1 MMQDVVDRAVRDGR
15 EPSLDVAVVEVGHL
29 MAIAA
34 RTAPKAVGKDF
45 IEVVLLKGADV
56 DRLGDAM
63 VAHGEGGGGGKGFV
77 RDGGNVRSS
86 AAVLLVGLRDHPP
99 LGLDC
104 NGCGFGSCE
113 AFARA
118 KAEMKG
124 RKAPYAGPSCALRV
138 QDLGIAV
145 GSAART
151 AQMMNVDNRV
161 MYRPAVVALE
171 LGMIRAM
178 QALAIPLSATGKS
191 PYYDRPPL

>member
-29 MAIAA
+29 MALAA
-34 RTAPKAVGKDF
+34 RTAPKGVGKDF
-45 IEVVLLKGADV
+45 IEVVLLTGADI

-63 VAHGEGGGGGKGFV
+63 VASGERGGSKGFV
-77 RDGGNVRSS
+77 RDGNNVKSS

-113 AFARA
+113 GFVRAR
-118 KAEMKG
+118 AEMKG
-124 RKAPYAGPSCALRV
+124 HKAPFAGPSCVLRV

-161 MYRPAVVALE
+161 MYRPAATAIE
-171 LGMIRAM
+171 LGLIKAM

-191 PYYDRPPL
+191 PYFDRPPL

>member
-1 MMQDVVDRAVRDGR
+1 MDRAVRDGR

-29 MAIAA
+29 MALSA

-45 IEVVLLKGADV
+45 IGVLLLKGAEV

-63 VAHGEGGGGGKGFV
+63 VAHGERGGNKGFV
-77 RDGGNVRSS
+77 RDGGNVKAS
-86 AAVLLVGLRDHPP
+86 AAVLLVGLREHPP

-113 AFARA
+113 AFSKARA
-118 KAEMKG
+118 AMKG
-124 RKAPYAGPSCALRV
+124 HKSPFAGPACALRV
-138 QDLGIAV
+138 LDLGIAV
-145 GSAART
+145 GSAAKT
-151 AQMMNVDNRV
+151 AQMHNVDNRV
-161 MYRPAVVALE
+161 MYRAAVTAIE
-171 LGMIRAM
+171 LGMLVAV